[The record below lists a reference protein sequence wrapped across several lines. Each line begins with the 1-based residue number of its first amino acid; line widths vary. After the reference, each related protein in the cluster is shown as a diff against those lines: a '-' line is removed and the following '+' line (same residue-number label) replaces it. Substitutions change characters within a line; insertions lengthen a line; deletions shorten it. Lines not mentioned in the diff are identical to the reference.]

1 MRSFEKIIPFVRAE
15 KRPDSADR
23 EFLPAAL
30 EIVETPASPI
40 GRTVA
45 YTLMAL
51 FTIAIAWACL
61 GKIDIVA
68 VAKGKIV
75 PSGRSKVIQPFE
87 TGVVRAIHVHD
98 GQTVKAGQT
107 LIELDPTMD
116 EAELQHYQ
124 SDLMTAELDIARL
137 QAELSGGDPLA
148 NFKPP
153 PDAPAV
159 LVTIQ
164 RQFLLKQLAEQGDK
178 ILVLDR
184 QKQQKEDEQATT
196 QATIG
201 KLQATLPILQERM
214 EIRKILFEHTT
225 GSRANYLEIL
235 QPYVEEQHDL
245 DVEQHHL
252 QEAAAAIAAIDEQR
266 QKTIAEFQRERYA
279 DLVEAER
286 KARGL
291 AEDVTKAKRRAS
303 LQQLTAP
310 VDGIVQQLAVH
321 TVGGVVTPAESLL
334 VLVPTDSPIEIEVD
348 VLNRDIGFVHAGEE
362 AEIKVDA
369 FDFNRYGLLH
379 GAVTSVSPDAIE
391 RQRPASKPDVNDL
404 DPSSDSSEPPNQE
417 LLYAAHVAP
426 DKSQMMVD
434 GRLVNLEPGMAV
446 TAEIKTGRR
455 RIISYLLSPLM
466 RYQEDALRER

>member
-310 VDGIVQQLAVH
+310 VDGVVQQLAVH